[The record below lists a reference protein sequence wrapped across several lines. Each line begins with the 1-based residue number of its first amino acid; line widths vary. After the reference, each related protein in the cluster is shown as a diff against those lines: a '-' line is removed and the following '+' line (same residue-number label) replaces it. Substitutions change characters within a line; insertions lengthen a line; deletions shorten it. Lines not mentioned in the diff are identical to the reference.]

1 MGEKGKKNGSSPLL
15 VVAVF
20 ILLLVALGS
29 CGGSSSDDS
38 YKETLNNGLEK
49 YYNGDEMT
57 KEEYDAVKSY
67 NNWKYKNSDHDYDSW
82 DDNGY

>member
-1 MGEKGKKNGSSPLL
+1 MNKKGKGNGSSPLL
-15 VVAVF
+15 IVVVV
-20 ILLLVALGS
+20 IVLLSALGS

-67 NNWKYKNSDHDYDSW
+67 NKWKYKNSDHDYDSW